1 MSGKKKLLT
10 RRQRALRAGLSLA
23 VLALLTFLI
32 PLYHVFP
39 GQAVQAVGDWYG
51 LAPLRPVLTARL
63 EEPSASGADRLYLA
77 ENEDALVA
85 ALLEFRPLFGWD
97 AALYKAV
104 DCSGSD
110 SPWCGLIRTYAL
122 PYAYV
127 FGRVAD
133 PDVKEIAF
141 RAVYRPSLYS
151 SLSQETVLTV
161 NRASATGVDRD
172 WYFLSSLPVPSGAD
186 GMLLCAVYWRADGG
200 AETLLWELGG

>member
-51 LAPLRPVLTARL
+51 LAPLRTVLTARL

-161 NRASATGVDRD
+161 DRASATGVDRD

>member
-51 LAPLRPVLTARL
+51 LAPLRTVLTARL
-63 EEPSASGADRLYLA
+63 GEPLSGADRLYLA

-85 ALLEFRPLFGWD
+85 ALLEFRLLSGWD
-97 AALYKAV
+97 AALYEAV
-104 DCSGSD
+104 DCSESD

-127 FGRVAD
+127 FGRVDD
-133 PDVKEIAF
+133 PDVKEITF

-161 NRASATGVDRD
+161 DRASAKGVERD
-172 WYFLSSLPVPSGAD
+172 WYFLSPLPVSTAFDDP
-186 GMLLCAVYWRADGG
+186 LLCAVYWRADGG

>member
-51 LAPLRPVLTARL
+51 LAPLRTVLTARL
-63 EEPSASGADRLYLA
+63 EEPLSGADRLYLA

-85 ALLEFRPLFGWD
+85 ALLEFRLLSGWD

-104 DCSGSD
+104 DCSESD

-127 FGRVAD
+127 FGRVD
-133 PDVKEIAF
+133 GPDVKEITF

-161 NRASATGVDRD
+161 DRASAKGVERD
-172 WYFLSSLPVPSGAD
+172 WYFLSPLPVSTAFDDP
-186 GMLLCAVYWRADGG
+186 LLCAVYWRAEGG